1 MESVGF
7 THGLNWGEKEGVLG
21 DPGLW
26 AGATGRMEFLLNLI
40 LQTTERMRREWGE
53 RKGERETER
62 GAERNS
68 DMLLLRKPASP
79 PPQSQ
84 S

>member
-1 MESVGF
+1 M
-7 THGLNWGEKEGVLG
+7 THGLNWDEKGGVLG

-40 LQTTERMRREWGE
+40 LQTTERMRREWGQ
-53 RKGERETER
+53 RERERDRQRE
-62 GAERNS
+62 GQRNS
-68 DMLLLRKPASP
+68 DMLLLRKPVSPP